1 MILQFVTLEF
11 RDSSGAGTI
20 CIAVREIVLLIY
32 GVTQKG
38 KVPFLFFLFS
48 FLYGFFS
55 GFLCFRFCRLFF
67 FFLRGFRIFLFFEG
81 GF

>member
-11 RDSSGAGTI
+11 RDSSGARTN
-20 CIAVREIVLLIY
+20 CIAVGKIVILIY
-32 GVTQKG
+32 DVTQKG

-48 FLYGFFS
+48 FLFSFFC

-67 FFLRGFRIFLFFEG
+67 FFLRGFRVFLFFEG